1 MKIGFLTYPHC
12 PECGCANWVNET
24 CEFANTCYRETII
37 DKDAHIMLEGIPS
50 EWIEPKKFE
59 YPSEPM
65 QIINPD
71 KDFLK
76 DVYETLNLW
85 GDGSCSYDE
94 IGCLLSDRFMDAL
107 VEAHKKMKLET
118 FMKIDNIDAIESK
131 T

>member
-12 PECGCANWVNET
+12 PECGCANWKNDT

-37 DKDAHIMLEGIPS
+37 DKNARVMLEGMPS
-50 EWIEPKKFE
+50 EWVEPDKFE

-65 QIINPD
+65 RIVYPN
-71 KDFLK
+71 KTLLK
-76 DVYETLNLW
+76 DIYEVLDDW
-85 GDGSCSYDE
+85 GDGSLSYDE
-94 IGCLLSDRFMDAL
+94 IGHMLSDYFMDAL

-118 FMKIDNIDAIESK
+118 FMEMDSIDAIECK